1 VTPLAVVSSP
11 DNSFVPGG
19 AGAGRVVRVRSANAV
34 SAQGGRTIAMATG
47 SVVVGVHARTA
58 ALASAATATMA
69 PVNKVGLP
77 LQALPAAVPNTGFD
91 RVPLP
96 SEIPPGATI
105 PRPKGA

>member
-1 VTPLAVVSSP
+1 
-11 DNSFVPGG
+11 
-19 AGAGRVVRVRSANAV
+19 
-34 SAQGGRTIAMATG
+34 
-47 SVVVGVHARTA
+47 
-58 ALASAATATMA
+58 MA